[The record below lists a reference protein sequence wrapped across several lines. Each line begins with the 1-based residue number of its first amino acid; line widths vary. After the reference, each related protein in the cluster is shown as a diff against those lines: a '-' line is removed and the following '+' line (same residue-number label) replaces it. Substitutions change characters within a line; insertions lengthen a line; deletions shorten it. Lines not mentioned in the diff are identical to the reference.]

1 MNDKK
6 RPHFGIFQSEGPYL
20 DPRRGQG
27 QQRNSTIGQLNLIVG
42 NHVIQLHVNYNG
54 STLQQILL
62 GIKKIQ
68 NEMFTCSKMVK
79 VTNKVKIVV
88 NE

>member
-1 MNDKK
+1 MNNKK
-6 RPHFGIFQSEGPYL
+6 GPHFSIFQSKGPYL
-20 DPRRGQG
+20 DHRRGQG
-27 QQRNSTIGQLNLIVG
+27 QQRNSTTGQLNLIVG